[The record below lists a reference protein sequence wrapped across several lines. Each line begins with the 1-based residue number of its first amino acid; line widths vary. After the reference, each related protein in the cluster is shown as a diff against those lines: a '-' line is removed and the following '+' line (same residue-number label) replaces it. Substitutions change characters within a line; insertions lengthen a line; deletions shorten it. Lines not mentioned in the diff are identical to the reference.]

1 MTATTPTPLEKAVR
15 LRRLHERPQL
25 FVIANA
31 WDAGTA
37 RLFSGFGFEA
47 LGTTSAGLAFSLGR
61 PDAAGR
67 VTRAE
72 ALANAAA
79 IAAATHLPV
88 TADLESGYGTGPVEV
103 GETIREAIALG
114 LAGASIEDATY
125 DAGQP
130 LYDIADAV
138 ERIAAARA
146 AIDASGSPFVLTAR
160 SECYLTGHRSP
171 LQEAVTRLTLYAE
184 AGADCLY
191 APGIAEREEIDLLV
205 RALPRPVN
213 VLMARHDMPV
223 MLKDLA
229 ALGVR
234 RVSVGSAFARAAFG
248 AAMRAAAEVAKTGSF
263 GFAKQ
268 AAGFAEINDLLS
280 GHIDEV

>member
-1 MTATTPTPLEKAVR
+1 MTAASPTPLEKAAR
-15 LRRLHERPQL
+15 LRQLHEREQL

-37 RLFSGFGFEA
+37 KLFSRFGFEA
-47 LGTTSAGLAFSLGR
+47 LGTTSAGLAFSLGK
-61 PDAAGR
+61 PDAAGS
-67 VTRAE
+67 VTRDE

-79 IAAATHLPV
+79 IAAATRLPV
-88 TADLESGYGTGPVEV
+88 TADLESGYGDGPADVAD
-103 GETIREAIALG
+103 TIREAIALG

-125 DAGQP
+125 DSGQP

-138 ERIAAARA
+138 ERIQATRA

-160 SECYLTGHRSP
+160 CECYLTGHKTP

-191 APGIAEREEIDLLV
+191 APGIAEREDIDLLV
-205 RALPRPVN
+205 RAVPRPVN
-213 VLMARHDMPV
+213 VLMGSPDMPV
-223 MLKDLA
+223 VLKDLQ

-234 RVSVGSAFARAAFG
+234 RVSVGAAFARAALG
-248 AAMRAAAEVAKTGSF
+248 AAMRAAAEVAKAGSF
-263 GFAKQ
+263 GFGKQ
-268 AAGFAEINDLLS
+268 AATFKEINDAFL
-280 GHIDEV
+280 GEG

>member
-1 MTATTPTPLEKAVR
+1 MPTPLEKAAR
-15 LRRLHERPQL
+15 FRQLHERQQL

-37 RLFSGFGFEA
+37 KLFSRFGFEA

-61 PDAAGR
+61 PDAAGV
-67 VTRAE
+67 VTREE

-79 IAAATHLPV
+79 IAGATRLPV
-88 TADLESGYGTGPVEV
+88 TADLEAGYGASPAEV
-103 GETIREAIALG
+103 AETIREAIALG

-125 DAGQP
+125 DPAQP
-130 LYDIADAV
+130 LHDIADGV
-138 ERIAAARA
+138 ERIQAARA

-160 SECYLTGHRSP
+160 SECYLTGHKTP

-191 APGIAEREEIDLLV
+191 APGIAEREDIDLLV
-205 RALPRPVN
+205 RAVPRPVN
-213 VLMARHDMPV
+213 VLMGSPDMPV
-223 MLKDLA
+223 VMKDLQ

-234 RVSVGSAFARAAFG
+234 RVSVGAAIARAALG
-248 AAMRAAAEVAKTGSF
+248 AALRAAAEIAKAGSF
-263 GFAKQ
+263 GFGKQ
-268 AAGFAEINDLLS
+268 AATFSEINDVFA
-280 GHIDEV
+280 GEG